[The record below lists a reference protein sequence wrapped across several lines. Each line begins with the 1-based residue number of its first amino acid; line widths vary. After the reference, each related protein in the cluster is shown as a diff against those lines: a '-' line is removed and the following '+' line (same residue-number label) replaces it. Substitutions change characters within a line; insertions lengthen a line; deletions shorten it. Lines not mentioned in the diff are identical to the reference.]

1 MSSDPQPL
9 DRLAAALVDEL
20 KASLPGG
27 WKVRAA
33 EAKATTSLGVVL
45 YWEQGDLVTT
55 INGGP
60 VPPGHVGVEYTL
72 TLAAPEQDPE
82 KGTTTVTNAVVSL
95 LPALDAMSNLYWDRA
110 EKVRL
115 DTGETTYRLAVV
127 NLSSFRTTTEPDTE
141 PDPMPEEA

>member
-9 DRLAAALVDEL
+9 DRLAAALVKEL
-20 KASLPGG
+20 TASLPGG

-33 EAKATTSLGVVL
+33 EAKAVTSLGIVL

-55 INGGP
+55 INGAP

-127 NLSSFRTTTEPDTE
+127 NLSSYHTTTEPDAE
-141 PDPMPEEA
+141 PDTMPEEA